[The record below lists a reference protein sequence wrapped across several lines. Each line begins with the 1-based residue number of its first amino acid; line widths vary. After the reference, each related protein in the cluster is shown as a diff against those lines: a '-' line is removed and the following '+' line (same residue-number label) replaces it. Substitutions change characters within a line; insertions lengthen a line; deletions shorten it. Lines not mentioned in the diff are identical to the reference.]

1 MEQIF
6 FEKRS
11 IYLWGVVDD
20 KSARDIVTKLLLL
33 DADKPGEP
41 IHFYINSP
49 GGVVTSGM
57 VMFDTMNLI
66 KSPVHTI
73 CMGLAASMGSI
84 LLSMGEKGKRTIFPH
99 GEVMIHQPSLGGY
112 FQATSADI
120 EIQAEQIRKTKEL
133 GAQILAKNCNK
144 SMEQIMADFDRD
156 YWMNAKEGVQAD
168 EDALHVIAQKADGAM
183 RDALSI
189 FDQVVAF
196 CGRNLNYQGVIQ
208 NLNVLDYDY
217 YFRLTDM
224 IFKEDIPASLM
235 LFNDVLNKGFDSHHF
250 ITGLGAHFRNLL
262 VCKDAITVQ
271 LLEVTESVAAKY
283 TEQAQQADLRLLITA
298 MELVNSCD
306 EQYRTSKHPR
316 LLVELTLMQAC
327 SILYNQ
333 REGEKKN

>member
-1 MEQIF
+1 MILSNRFLMEEEEDHKEEKKEDNAPSFLNRKMEQIF

-133 GAQILAKNCNK
+133 GAQIL
-144 SMEQIMADFDRD
+144 E
-156 YWMNAKEGVQAD
+156 
-168 EDALHVIAQKADGAM
+168 
-183 RDALSI
+183 
-189 FDQVVAF
+189 
-196 CGRNLNYQGVIQ
+196 
-208 NLNVLDYDY
+208 
-217 YFRLTDM
+217 
-224 IFKEDIPASLM
+224 
-235 LFNDVLNKGFDSHHF
+235 
-250 ITGLGAHFRNLL
+250 
-262 VCKDAITVQ
+262 
-271 LLEVTESVAAKY
+271 
-283 TEQAQQADLRLLITA
+283 
-298 MELVNSCD
+298 EL
-306 EQYRTSKHPR
+306 
-316 LLVELTLMQAC
+316 
-327 SILYNQ
+327 
-333 REGEKKN
+333 